1 MFRGCILSLEPVYYV
16 RRLYTVSG
24 GCILR
29 LEAVY

>member
-16 RRLYTVSG
+16 WRLHTVSG